1 MLTTILQN
9 VGWRFIKGI
18 AQFFSMILIV
28 RNINLSDYG
37 WYISAISTFELA
49 AILSI
54 PGVVKI
60 ALRSALAD
68 DKRFD
73 NLFTLKLICLPVIFL
88 GLIIVQ
94 SGLAIFILLAV
105 VSDQI
110 SSFARVRLNQHKQY
124 FVFNLLECLKPLL
137 LILCIL
143 LYLTFIETN
152 LSITFLAVTYF
163 LLSFFTLLL
172 NIYLAKRLASF
183 SINIEKPSFQ
193 DFINSVYASGNGLI
207 AIAIRRGSIIISA
220 YTLSYTDAAYLNIA
234 LQFLTIF
241 TMIYSGI
248 SLSLTRDLYD
258 INIKF
263 AELRNNYSFS
273 FIILMT
279 SIIASSLILYYLG
292 GPILNYIFG
301 KDLVG
306 ASDIIFMTPLILLF
320 QLPQLILMG
329 VFMRHKK
336 EKTILILNIF
346 LILIF
351 TPVGLFYSVDI
362 ASLILLILFFV
373 ICASLLY
380 IATYIRFYRY
390 KVYEN

>member
-54 PGVVKI
+54 PGVVNI

-143 LYLTFIETN
+143 LYVAFIETN

-163 LLSFFTLLL
+163 LLSVFTLLL

-207 AIAIRRGSIIISA
+207 VIAIRRGSIIISA

-258 INIKF
+258 ININ
-263 AELRNNYSFS
+263 L
-273 FIILMT
+273 
-279 SIIASSLILYYLG
+279 
-292 GPILNYIFG
+292 LN
-301 KDLVG
+301 
-306 ASDIIFMTPLILLF
+306 
-320 QLPQLILMG
+320 
-329 VFMRHKK
+329 
-336 EKTILILNIF
+336 
-346 LILIF
+346 
-351 TPVGLFYSVDI
+351 
-362 ASLILLILFFV
+362 
-373 ICASLLY
+373 
-380 IATYIRFYRY
+380 
-390 KVYEN
+390 